1 MATTRPEGRSA
12 ARIARASASAA
23 ALLSI
28 GTVAEAATAPALQ
41 PTFAVSAVATDNS
54 ELTTDDQR
62 RSDVIGDVDAGLIVR
77 SRGARVTLTGDVGLE
92 FVGYARHGEP
102 TRVLP
107 RGRLDLDATLAEHL
121 LFFDGELAAVRTRS
135 DPLAAQ
141 YDGPSTANTVSTV
154 SVRASPYLAH
164 EFSPT
169 ISASARSDTTITRN
183 KSDDSS
189 GIAAPEGSTYQ
200 HDVVNIVRKPTPF
213 GFSIDGLHDDTTYQ
227 DDNTS
232 VLRTDSLQATL
243 SAALDSDLQVGIE
256 GGHEHAVYTGIV
268 QNDTTYGA
276 MLQWHPSQR
285 TALDADAEH
294 HYFGTG
300 WNLHFRDRLPFS
312 AVELSFTRAAS
323 ASAAAFGLTGP
334 DSDPAALL
342 GAVLSSR
349 TPDAASAATT
359 DHVVDSAMQ
368 GGSVPA
374 SFAQPLQISSES
386 AQVATRATLNLLYN
400 GVRNSVYA
408 SVYYQKAV
416 ALPGAAPTPLSTTFD
431 SRQLGG
437 SLGLY
442 HRLMPDV
449 SAAAE
454 VEWSAIDALGARS
467 GDSSHQTAETLSLTR
482 RLGPRASLSCGL
494 RHFASHVV
502 LNSASTT
509 TDVRE
514 NQVFAG
520 LRVQY

>member
-1 MATTRPEGRSA
+1 MATTRPEVRRA
-12 ARIARASASAA
+12 ARFALASASAV
-23 ALLSI
+23 ALSSI
-28 GTVAEAATAPALQ
+28 GAAAEAAVSPVLQ
-41 PTFAVSAVATDNS
+41 PTIAVSAVATDNS
-54 ELTTDDQR
+54 ELVPDDQR
-62 RSDVIGDVDAGLIVR
+62 RSDVIGDVNAGLIVR
-77 SRGARVTLTGDVGLE
+77 SHGARVTLTGDIGLE

-107 RGRLDLDATLAEHL
+107 RGRLDLDSTLLEHL
-121 LFFDGELAAVRTRS
+121 LFFDGEMAAVRTRS

-141 YDGPSTANTVSTV
+141 YDGASTANTVSTV
-154 SVRASPYLAH
+154 SVRASPYLAR

-169 ISASARSDTTITRN
+169 LSASARSDTTVTRN
-183 KSDDSS
+183 KSDDST
-189 GIAAPEGSTYQ
+189 GIAAPDGSTYQ
-200 HDVVNIVRKPTPF
+200 HDVVNITRKPTPF

-227 DDNTS
+227 DAAA

-243 SAALDSDLQVGIE
+243 NAALDGELLVGIE
-256 GGHEHAVYTGIV
+256 GGHEHAVYTGIG

-285 TALDADAEH
+285 TTFDADAEH

-300 WNLHFRDRLPFS
+300 WDMHFRDRLAHS
-312 AVELSFTRAAS
+312 AVDLSFTRAAT
-323 ASAAAFGLTGP
+323 ASAVAFGLTGP

-349 TPDAASAATT
+349 APDSATASAT
-359 DHVVDSAMQ
+359 DQIVDSAAQ
-368 GGSVPA
+368 GGSLPA

-408 SVYYQKAV
+408 SAYYQKAV
-416 ALPGAAPTPLSTTFD
+416 ALPDAAPTPLSTTFD
-431 SRQLGG
+431 SRQMGG

-454 VEWSAIDALGARS
+454 VEWSAITALGARS

-482 RLGPRASLSCGL
+482 RLGPRASLSCGV

-502 LNSASTT
+502 LNSTSTT

-514 NQVFAG
+514 NQAFAG